1 MTALLIALGLT
12 GNSVM
17 AAEVGL
23 VQGAS
28 LALLYAFSANAR
40 SLILSKS
47 SAVSAHSMMIARLLL
62 LVPLAAVSYWL
73 SVNVGGVA
81 QSLAIIL
88 IARRCVEWLGEVH
101 LSEMER
107 LGNQDVARKYFVHQS
122 ILLVIA
128 MGWLIGRL
136 PLPLLGLSIWAFLP
150 LLFSARFI
158 WTSVTTTSTALTG
171 VIAKI
176 LPHLG
181 STAII
186 GITVYVFRLLILLT
200 VGKETAG
207 DLYTAFAIGGLTG
220 SVFANA
226 LGASIALHEQ
236 RDGKRYFPSLLRHA
250 LNLSLLIGVFVFIAA
265 LQRFSVLSW
274 TGKSYF
280 FWEATGLAMIGGVV
294 MVYAQRVRFRLLQHD
309 EEHDVFGPDV
319 LMNILIITSVPFVFY
334 LFGKEAMSSL
344 YLLSSLLAFIFYTSA
359 KKEKKENQEGQN
371 TIPLMQQYL
380 RLSIGVMLLLPLFF
394 QISTGVFR
402 NPIVDFDAG
411 GVLRNLPL
419 PISILACSGGIVLLG
434 AYRRA
439 FVSFGIIFLTCVL
452 MVMSAIILTQD
463 QPVQQQAKFI
473 LLIQFILPMI
483 ALVLGQVYEPVKTQR
498 QDNSYVKAFL
508 LVLWM
513 VIPVQLSF
521 TWHRG
526 LGYLSPDIG
535 LFAVYQ
541 YLQYVPVIF
550 VSAYILALFSLWNV
564 SRYKFS
570 LLILLPLMA
579 VYSVASMSMLAM
591 GLLFAGVLIFSL
603 FQLKVNAEK
612 VPLVGLLLALVF
624 AGSYFHIEK
633 DKMAFK
639 FGPRENA
646 ESENHVVPMHS
657 AASELSVAP
666 EHIVAPRYAA
676 QVEIGKSIGAASS
689 LDQRFNHWKYY
700 FAKIMSGP
708 ESFFLGVSAPPSR
721 DRYPSAYNY
730 YLDFIYNFGSL
741 ALLPLLFLL
750 GSTLVQIYSHRRA
763 VFESPA
769 LLGLCVVV
777 LFLLMLDNSLKV
789 GLRQPYPGIFTFFL
803 WGILLTKLSK
813 ITSKKNHA
821 SFG

>member
-1 MTALLIALGLT
+1 MANTFAMTALLIALGLT

-23 VQGAS
+23 VQSAT

-47 SAVSAHSMMIARLLL
+47 SPVSAHSMMMARLLL
-62 LVPLAAVSYWL
+62 LLPLAAVSYWL

-81 QSLAIIL
+81 SFLAIIL

-107 LGNQDVARKYFVHQS
+107 LGNQDVARQYFLHQS
-122 ILLVIA
+122 VLLAVA
-128 MGWLIGRL
+128 MVWLIGHF
-136 PLPLLGLSIWAFLP
+136 PFPLLGLSIWAFLP
-150 LLFSARFI
+150 LVFSARFI
-158 WTSVTTTSTALTG
+158 WTSVTTSSTALTG

-186 GITVYVFRLLILLT
+186 GITVYVFRLLILLI

-236 RDGKRYFPSLLRHA
+236 RGGKRYFPRLLRHV
-250 LNLSLLIGVFVFIAA
+250 LNLSLLIGIFIFIAA
-265 LQRFSVLSW
+265 FQKFSVLSW

-319 LMNILIITSVPFVFY
+319 LMNILIIALVPFVFY

-344 YLLSSLLAFIFYTSA
+344 YLLNSLLAFIFYTSA
-359 KKEKKENQEGQN
+359 KKEKKENQDGLN
-371 TIPLMQQYL
+371 TIPLKQQYL
-380 RLSIGVMLLLPLFF
+380 RLSIGILLLLPLFF
-394 QISTGVFR
+394 QISAGVFR
-402 NPIVDFDAG
+402 NTAVDFDAG
-411 GVLRNLPL
+411 GVLRNLPI
-419 PISILACSGGIVLLG
+419 PISVLACAGGIVLLG

-439 FVSFGIIFLTCVL
+439 FVSFGVIFLTCVL
-452 MVMSAIILTQD
+452 MVMSAIIVTQD
-463 QPVQQQAKFI
+463 QPVPQQAKFI
-473 LLIQFILPMI
+473 LLIQFILPMF
-483 ALVLGQVYEPVKTQR
+483 ALVLGQVYEPVKTQG
-498 QDNSYVKAFL
+498 QDNSCAKAFL
-508 LVLWM
+508 LVLLM
-513 VIPVQLSF
+513 VVPVQLVF
-521 TWHRG
+521 TWIQG

-541 YLQYVPVIF
+541 DLQYVSVIF
-550 VSAYILALFSLWNV
+550 IAAYLLALFSLWNV
-564 SRYKFS
+564 ARYKFA

-579 VYSVASMSMLAM
+579 VYAVASMSMLAM
-591 GLLFAGVLIFSL
+591 GLLFVGLLIFSL
-603 FQLKVNAEK
+603 FHLVVNAEK
-612 VPLVGLLLALVF
+612 VPFVGLLLVLVF
-624 AGSYFHIEK
+624 AGSYFYFEK
-633 DKMAFK
+633 EKMAFK
-639 FGPRENA
+639 FGSIETEKS
-646 ESENHVVPMHS
+646 ES
-657 AASELSVAP
+657 SVASARNAALYLAVP
-666 EHIVAPRYAA
+666 GNVVQAGIEIPNGIV
-676 QVEIGKSIGAASS
+676 SS
-689 LDQRFNHWKYY
+689 VDQRLDHWKYY
-700 FAKIMSGP
+700 FSQITNGP
-708 ESFFLGVSAPPSR
+708 KSFFLGVSAPPDR

-730 YLDFIYNFGSL
+730 YLDFIYNFGVL
-741 ALLPLLFLL
+741 AFFPLLFVI
-750 GSTLVQIYSHRRA
+750 GSTLVQIVICRRE

-769 LLGLCVVV
+769 LLGLGLVV
-777 LFLLMLDNSLKV
+777 LFLLIVDNSLKV

-821 SFG
+821 FFE